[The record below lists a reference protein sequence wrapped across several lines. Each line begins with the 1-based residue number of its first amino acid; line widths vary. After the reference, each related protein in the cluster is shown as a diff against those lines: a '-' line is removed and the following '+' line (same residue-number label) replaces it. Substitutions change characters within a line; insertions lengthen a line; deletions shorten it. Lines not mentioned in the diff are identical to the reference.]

1 MTCKKAQEFLA
12 QQDCT
17 ANTLVNARKEQ
28 FDRDAALQLLQTV
41 SQVIAVKGKK
51 ILRFLVTKDPS
62 VTDDL
67 LSAILG
73 PSGNLRAPALR
84 KGKTFV
90 VGFHPDV
97 YSEVLR

>member
-1 MTCKKAQEFLA
+1 
-12 QQDCT
+12 
-17 ANTLVNARKEQ
+17 VNARQEK
-28 FDRDAALQLLQTV
+28 FDRDAALQLFQTV

-51 ILRFLVTKDPS
+51 ILRFPITKSQPVTE
-62 VTDDL
+62 DL
-67 LSAILG
+67 LSTILG

-97 YSEVLR
+97 YNEVLR

>member
-1 MTCKKAQEFLA
+1 M
-12 QQDCT
+12 
-17 ANTLVNARKEQ
+17 NARKEQ

-51 ILRFLVTKDPS
+51 VLRFPIVKGQS
-62 VTDDL
+62 VAEDL

-90 VGFHPDV
+90 VGFDPEV

>member
-1 MTCKKAQEFLA
+1 M
-12 QQDCT
+12 
-17 ANTLVNARKEQ
+17 NARKEQ
-28 FDRDAALQLLQTV
+28 FDRDAAMQLLQTV

-51 ILRFLVTKDPS
+51 ILRFQVTKDPS

>member
-12 QQDCT
+12 QQGYT

-41 SQVIAVKGKK
+41 SQVIAVKGRKV
-51 ILRFLVTKDPS
+51 LRFPVAKGQS
-62 VTDDL
+62 VTEDL

>member
-12 QQDCT
+12 QKDCPV
-17 ANTLVNARKEQ
+17 NTLVNARKEQ
-28 FDRDAALQLLQTV
+28 CDRDAARQLIQTV
-41 SQVIAVKGKK
+41 SHVIAVKGKK
-51 ILRFLVTKDPS
+51 VLRFRVAKDPA

-97 YSEVLR
+97 YREVLG